1 MTGAREE
8 EPAIQPDSGE
18 FRAPGAPDDGDDPS
32 PGSTRSLLED
42 IEDLLVDAR
51 TYLDAELSYQKS
63 RASFVGGSIKR
74 IAVFGIGAVVLALF
88 AFGALTIGLIIALT
102 PLVTAWGATAIVVGA
117 LLLVVFLLLRAAASH
132 WDEMMS
138 VINDKH
144 PDEEGEA

>member
-8 EPAIQPDSGE
+8 EPAIQPDSGA
-18 FRAPGAPDDGDDPS
+18 FRAPGAPDGGADPS
-32 PGSTRSLLED
+32 SGSTRSLLED

-74 IAVFGIGAVVLALF
+74 IAVFGIGALVLALF

-117 LLLVVFLLLRAAASH
+117 LLLIVFLLLRAAAGH
-132 WDEMMS
+132 WSEMMS
-138 VINDKH
+138 VINDEH